1 MTRALGILLA
11 LSLYAAAAAA
21 EPPSRLAPN
30 SYSRAVSKVRRFAIV
45 IGNNRSD
52 DPNAEVL
59 RYADDDAIGT
69 ARLLAEAGVENELLV
84 TLDADSRRLHPELTS
99 QRSPREADVDAAFAA
114 VFDKIRQAAADGS
127 PTEFLFF
134 YSGHGDVEHGEG
146 YVVLEDT
153 RLTRSLLYG
162 YLARS
167 PAGENHVFVDACKSY
182 FLAFERGPG
191 GRRSAYSQAFVTAAV
206 PASLANTGFVLST
219 SSDRE
224 SHEWERY
231 QAGIM
236 SHEVVSALRG
246 AADTD
251 RDGRVSY
258 AELGAFLTSANA
270 AIENP
275 RFRPDFMV
283 RPPHRDGQKVLLD
296 WGGGGSKLALDA
308 AGFGHV
314 YVEDGQGVRLLDA
327 HPSPDQP
334 LVLHVPAQRPL
345 FLRQNDERAE
355 FVLSTAVAPA
365 GLRLSPV
372 RSEVAARGALHLA
385 FERLFESPFSSPDV
399 RAFERRLAAADAS
412 GTLAAPDAPDAAASD
427 RRRVVRV
434 LSGSLALAGVAG
446 GLALNAIAFQRY
458 SASAH
463 ESQVDVAASNRS
475 VERLNLASFVAY
487 GVAGAAGALFGAT
500 YLWPESVVFH
510 GPSISV
516 TPGSAALNYQR
527 SF

>member
-1 MTRALGILLA
+1 MTRALAIFLA
-11 LSLYAAAAAA
+11 LVSFARRAAA
-21 EPPSRLAPN
+21 EPD
-30 SYSRAVSKVRRFAIV
+30 VRRFAIV

-69 ARLLAEAGVENELLV
+69 ARLLTEAGVDSELLV

-99 QRSPREADVDAAFAA
+99 HRSPRKADIDAAFAT
-114 VFDKIRQAAADGS
+114 VFEKMRQAAAKGS
-127 PTEFLFF
+127 PTELLFF
-134 YSGHGDVEHGEG
+134 YSGHGDVSHGEG
-146 YVVLEDT
+146 YVVLEDL

-167 PAGENHVFVDACKSY
+167 PARENHVFVDACKSY

-191 GRRSAYSQAFVTAAV
+191 GRRSAYSQAFATAAV

-236 SHEVVSALRG
+236 SHEVASALRG
-246 AADTD
+246 AADAD

-283 RPPHRDGQKVLLD
+283 RPPNRDAQKVLLD
-296 WGGGGSKLALDA
+296 WGRGGSALALDA
-308 AGFGHV
+308 VGVGHV
-314 YVEDGQGVRLLDA
+314 YVEDAQGVRLLDA
-327 HPSPDQP
+327 HPSLDQP
-334 LVLHVPAQRPL
+334 LVLHVPAERPL

-355 FVLSTAVAPA
+355 FVLATALAPSE
-365 GLRLSPV
+365 LRLLPV
-372 RSEVAARGALHLA
+372 QSEVAARGALHLA
-385 FERLFESPFSSPDV
+385 FERLFEAPFSSPDV
-399 RAFERRLAAADAS
+399 RAFERRATLPEAADAPA
-412 GTLAAPDAPDAAASD
+412 TVESD

-434 LSGSLALAGVAG
+434 VSGGLALAGLAG
-446 GLALNAIAFQRY
+446 GLSLNAMAFERY

-463 ESQVDVAASNRS
+463 ASQLDIAASNRY
-475 VERLNLASFVAY
+475 VERLNLASFVCY
-487 GVAGAAGALFGAT
+487 GVAGAAAALFGAS
-500 YLWPESVVFH
+500 YLWPDSGVFN

-516 TPGSAALNYQR
+516 APGSAALNYQR